1 MNNNIIYDFKKNKQH
16 KSLDISKLQSEK
28 IYLNGSFSLKKKIK
42 NKYLCLRDPCGASKM
57 FYGQLKSSKK
67 IIFANSFTKLLKNCK
82 KKSIFSVPKNSLTEI
97 SLNGKILKKNYINS
111 EQTNNNDFYKKFNNK
126 ILFFLKSIKKKHGDT
141 CYICLSGG
149 LDSTIIAYYAKK
161 IFKNP
166 ITITARFKYVKD
178 KELLSEDMRIANKV
192 SKLLDINILNLF
204 FNYEDIDKKIFN
216 ILDSSQDWRDY
227 NVHCAVLNYFIAE
240 NLSRNDRLK
249 HPVITGDMMN
259 EFCADYQ
266 TEIFKGNKYY
276 IIPKINK
283 KVLQRHLINGLDSS
297 SRETNVFDYFKIPLY
312 QPYCTLVDLYKNLS
326 YQDLIKSN
334 FKYICNGKILPKRI
348 LKLVSKKKN
357 RAQMTDKKGG
367 ILGYFVNS
375 GLDQDTIIKIFKN
388 KFKVSHLWIKNFIST
403 GQYRTN
409 LGK

>member
-1 MNNNIIYDFKKNKQH
+1 
-16 KSLDISKLQSEK
+16 
-28 IYLNGSFSLKKKIK
+28 
-42 NKYLCLRDPCGASKM
+42 M
-57 FYGQLKSSKK
+57 FYGQLESSKK

-204 FNYEDIDKKIFN
+204 FNYEDIDKKIF
-216 ILDSSQDWRDY
+216 RP
-227 NVHCAVLNYFIAE
+227 
-240 NLSRNDRLK
+240 SRTVSL
-249 HPVITGDMMN
+249 VGD
-259 EFCADYQ
+259 
-266 TEIFKGNKYY
+266 TNKA
-276 IIPKINK
+276 K
-283 KVLQRHLINGLDSS
+283 
-297 SRETNVFDYFKIPLY
+297 
-312 QPYCTLVDLYKNLS
+312 
-326 YQDLIKSN
+326 
-334 FKYICNGKILPKRI
+334 KILK
-348 LKLVSKKKN
+348 
-357 RAQMTDKKGG
+357 
-367 ILGYFVNS
+367 Y
-375 GLDQDTIIKIFKN
+375 
-388 KFKVSHLWIKNFIST
+388 KVK
-403 GQYRTN
+403 TN
-409 LGK
+409 LDKLISIMMENDLKIEKN